1 MGDAKHL
8 VEELMKGASVREVLE
23 SSKAVPR
30 FPEKIFIVVYPSTN
44 IGYVYEKTYEHE
56 GGGCYYRSKENTSP
70 VDGDFIS
77 LYHDGRLTYL
87 WNGIEK
93 DYNKE
98 WFVVN
103 GD

>member
-56 GGGCYYRSKENTSP
+56 GGGCYYRSKENTHHPHAHMS
-70 VDGDFIS
+70 FHKHMS
-77 LYHDGRLTYL
+77 MR
-87 WNGIEK
+87 
-93 DYNKE
+93 
-98 WFVVN
+98 VV
-103 GD
+103 GVITGQRKTQVLLMEIL